1 MQVRRNAAV
10 SGRGRAAYAC
20 GGGCHG
26 ALSKPPLIMV
36 RLSYRA
42 LVASC
47 CTVPT
52 VLHRP
57 CGVGAALLC
66 RSIGG
71 YPWARPLSK
80 FLLPTRGNPCWDLR
94 VGLFPCGYP
103 LAPTPAHTGKF
114 AQPVGSSFCDTQI
127 GSHLSDACWSVG
139 QNHAFH
145 RPFAPV
151 FDTGFR
157 SPWLQ
162 RGTAA

>member
-52 VLHRP
+52 VPHRP

-66 RSIGG
+66 GCTLPEQTTGWLRHRSALDVDRIAIGLS
-71 YPWARPLSK
+71 PL
-80 FLLPTRGNPCWDLR
+80 
-94 VGLFPCGYP
+94 
-103 LAPTPAHTGKF
+103 
-114 AQPVGSSFCDTQI
+114 
-127 GSHLSDACWSVG
+127 
-139 QNHAFH
+139 
-145 RPFAPV
+145 
-151 FDTGFR
+151 
-157 SPWLQ
+157 LQ
-162 RGTAA
+162 RPPAPG